1 VSSVLSSRS
10 LVTRVV
16 VASALCVV
24 GIVSLMWLAVD
35 RASSVLLRREI
46 ANLLTAIETGP
57 AQFANLNS
65 REFAEGQL
73 AILMDKVQKE
83 NHHFIDAAIVSGEGY
98 ASTYASWRAKIAAV
112 EPTCVEIAERRID
125 FENAIYPFK
134 MVVRFDR
141 CAASRRFRE
150 VGALLGFVVS
160 VGFAVFLL
168 VLARLGLPVV
178 RSFRAAKSVL
188 EDPHA
193 HASCDTVEFA
203 PVRELASRALTAKA
217 FEREAALARVV
228 QNLIHDL
235 RTPLVAF
242 ERVAEVISWEGFVTE
257 RGGLRVALVRLHT
270 MLDALRRNELE
281 SLVRLEHGELS
292 LWRVT
297 LEAKALADERGVT
310 LRCDTPRFQSLYV
323 DLPKVE
329 RTILN
334 LLRNSIESGAKEVK
348 SDLKL
353 EGDAVVIEV
362 WDDGPGVPE
371 ALMPRLFQ
379 RGASLGKE
387 GGTGLGLSYAQ
398 SVARGHGGDVSYERR
413 AGWTVFGVRLPG
425 ACAEFSSRASSAPQ
439 VSHDFNPARES
450 IFQKPAN
457 ARSDACEREVLVL
470 HRSEQVVE
478 RLKEAAV
485 RVGLKVRTRW
495 EGDSSSVVAIY
506 GELDLLSDVSVERG
520 RRVVV
525 AKPDDIP
532 ERVVARIQRS
542 LAATRVGGSA

>member
-1 VSSVLSSRS
+1 
-10 LVTRVV
+10 
-16 VASALCVV
+16 
-24 GIVSLMWLAVD
+24 
-35 RASSVLLRREI
+35 
-46 ANLLTAIETGP
+46 
-57 AQFANLNS
+57 
-65 REFAEGQL
+65 
-73 AILMDKVQKE
+73 
-83 NHHFIDAAIVSGEGY
+83 
-98 ASTYASWRAKIAAV
+98 
-112 EPTCVEIAERRID
+112 
-125 FENAIYPFK
+125 
-134 MVVRFDR
+134 
-141 CAASRRFRE
+141 
-150 VGALLGFVVS
+150 
-160 VGFAVFLL
+160 
-168 VLARLGLPVV
+168 
-178 RSFRAAKSVL
+178 
-188 EDPHA
+188 
-193 HASCDTVEFA
+193 
-203 PVRELASRALTAKA
+203 
-217 FEREAALARVV
+217 
-228 QNLIHDL
+228 
-235 RTPLVAF
+235 
-242 ERVAEVISWEGFVTE
+242 
-257 RGGLRVALVRLHT
+257 
-270 MLDALRRNELE
+270 
-281 SLVRLEHGELS
+281 
-292 LWRVT
+292 
-297 LEAKALADERGVT
+297 
-310 LRCDTPRFQSLYV
+310 
-323 DLPKVE
+323 
-329 RTILN
+329 
-334 LLRNSIESGAKEVK
+334 
-348 SDLKL
+348 
-353 EGDAVVIEV
+353 
-362 WDDGPGVPE
+362 
-371 ALMPRLFQ
+371 MPRLFQ